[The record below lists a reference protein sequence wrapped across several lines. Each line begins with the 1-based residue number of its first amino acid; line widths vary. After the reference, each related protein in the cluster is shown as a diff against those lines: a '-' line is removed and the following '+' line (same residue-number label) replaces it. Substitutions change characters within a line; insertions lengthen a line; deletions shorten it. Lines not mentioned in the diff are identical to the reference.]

1 MKLFSYIDVL
11 TVLEKLEERERFK
24 IYHINVWI
32 S

>member
-24 IYHINVWI
+24 IYHINV
-32 S
+32 